1 MAAST
6 GKSRMVTGMFRDRDS
21 AERAYQSVTSRGYG
35 NDDVSLLMSD
45 ETRNKYFPSDR
56 PADTELGSKALEGTG
71 AGAAIG
77 GAVGG
82 VLGAAGASQVVGGAL
97 RRGGTRV
104 GTAILVAAAAVVVGV
119 LALIPI
125 LGYLEAAAAPLVGA
139 RLRRRTPQRYAG
151 LRSLAK

>member
-77 GAVGG
+77 GTVGG
-82 VLGAAGASQVVGGAL
+82 VLAALAAIGTSLVIPGLGLVIAGPLAAGLAGAA
-97 RRGGTRV
+97 RGD
-104 GTAILVAAAAVVVGV
+104 
-119 LALIPI
+119 
-125 LGYLEAAAAPLVGA
+125 
-139 RLRRRTPQRYAG
+139 
-151 LRSLAK
+151 